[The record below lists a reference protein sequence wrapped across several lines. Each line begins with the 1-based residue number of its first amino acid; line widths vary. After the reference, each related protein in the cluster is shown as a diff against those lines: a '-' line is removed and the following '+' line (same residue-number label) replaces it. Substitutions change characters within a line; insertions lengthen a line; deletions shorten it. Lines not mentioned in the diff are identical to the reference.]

1 MKILIFDIETAPN
14 LAYVWGLW
22 KQNIGI
28 HLIKR
33 DEQMLCWAA
42 KWLGEPEVFSDAL
55 TGLENDGKLAVSLS
69 ALFDEADIV
78 VTYNGNSFDLPW
90 LNTVM
95 LKNDMKPPSPV
106 KSIDLYQ
113 IVRRRFRFTSNKLA
127 FVAERLGLGSK
138 LKQTGFEIWL
148 GCMAGDTKAWTKML
162 KYCKQDVK
170 LTEKLYLKLRPWIK
184 NHPNVNIADES
195 EELKC
200 AACGSTHLVKKGIEY
215 LTAGA
220 YQRYKCN
227 DCGAPNRGRTMV
239 NTADKR
245 RSLTTVV

>member
-22 KQNIGI
+22 KQNIG
-28 HLIKR
+28 LNQIKR
-33 DEQMLCWAA
+33 DDQMLCWAA
-42 KWLGEPEVFSDAL
+42 KWLGETEVFSDTLA
-55 TGLENDGKLAVSLS
+55 GLEDDSPLAVSLA

-78 VTYNGNSFDLPW
+78 VTYNGNSFDIPW

-95 LKNDMKPPSPV
+95 LKNGLEPPSPV

-113 IVRRRFRFTSNKLA
+113 IVKRRFRFSSNKLA
-127 FVAERLGLGSK
+127 FVSERLGIGFK
-138 LKQTGFEIWL
+138 TKHNGFELWTE
-148 GCMAGDTKAWTKML
+148 CMAGSRVAWKKML
-162 KYCKQDVK
+162 QYCKQDVR
-170 LTEKLYLKLRPWIK
+170 LTEKLYFKLRPWIK
-184 NHPNVNIADES
+184 NHPNVNIAEES

-200 AACGSTHLVKKGIEY
+200 AACGSTNLVKKGVEY
-215 LTAGA
+215 LAAGA

-227 DCGAPNRGRTMV
+227 DCGAPNRGRTML